1 MKYNLKKINFT
12 KFKNITPRAIM
23 IQINISE
30 ALMEE
35 KYIYNENTPSVK
47 IILTLFK
54 GKYFHKD
61 RA

>member
-1 MKYNLKKINFT
+1 MKCNLKKINFT
-12 KFKNITPRAIM
+12 KFKNITPRAIT
-23 IQINISE
+23 IQVNISE
-30 ALMEE
+30 ASMEE

-47 IILTLFK
+47 IILTLFE